1 MVVYQQWE
9 YLFVHVGRAAG
20 YTGAA
25 WRPYQVNERVLPNWE
40 KGPLW
45 HEYFQE
51 LGTQGWELVALDDTM
66 LDNKMV
72 GGKVAI
78 FKRMKG
84 GRTAMGNPPPF
95 ITS

>member
-1 MVVYQQWE
+1 MATSQQWE
-9 YLFVHVGRAAG
+9 YLFVHIGHAG
-20 YTGAA
+20 GFHGAS

-45 HEYFQE
+45 HVYFQE
-51 LGTQGWELVALDDTM
+51 LGSQGWELVAVDETL

-78 FKRMKG
+78 FKRRKG
-84 GRTAMGNPPPF
+84 GPAASAPPF
-95 ITS
+95 ITE